1 MTNTNLA
8 IIPFDAKNSLP
19 AATVSLDEKESVALF
34 VAERI
39 PSATPLIPEEIAA
52 VSGILF
58 LIVSFALF
66 RYSDIFYIW
75 KKKDE

>member
-1 MTNTNLA
+1 
-8 IIPFDAKNSLP
+8 
-19 AATVSLDEKESVALF
+19 
-34 VAERI
+34 
-39 PSATPLIPEEIAA
+39 

-75 KKKDE
+75 KHYFMI